1 MKNFFIVKLL
11 VVLILMASC
20 SDDEKDIYIVN
31 TTYLIEMLSEGGN
44 QSFGFRTNG
53 EWEITSDAD
62 WLMFDKM
69 SGSETGSLYQSVDVT
84 AARYD
89 GFETRKAK
97 IFITSNG
104 VTNYIDVN
112 QRGRVGKPEL
122 KIFELSHGLVVVG
135 WDMVDGWRDLGA
147 RKFKIELAE
156 AKTGN
161 ILRSYTSS
169 ITSTKYCYNRF
180 VFGKLNPEEKYICY
194 VTLFSN
200 NERLG
205 DSNAGSVEFTTR
217 STPVIGDNVLVYKD
231 FDNFWLGGNA
241 IWGAFGVDIA
251 DDIFKSFSLS
261 TEFSV
266 PVEPTT
272 NTVKNV
278 LDGFGAS
285 ATADYKGDRW
295 GVNFDDWKK
304 GGSTRIYETAGFIKF
319 GTSSNNGVLVTP
331 QLSQLADPTDINVSF
346 KACPYSEPNS
356 NGNMT
361 IEPTVEEG
369 LSFKIS
375 IVGAG
380 KFSGNKTSLTLDNV
394 SNVDGNPDTDRL
406 QWTQHNL
413 LVSGADATT
422 RIKIET
428 SSSAGK
434 YRMWLDDLIIE
445 KNNQ

>member
-1 MKNFFIVKLL
+1 MKNIFITKLL
-11 VVLILMASC
+11 AALILITSC

-31 TTYLIEMLSEGGN
+31 STYSIEMSSEGGTQN
-44 QSFGFRTNG
+44 FGFRTNG
-53 EWEITSDAD
+53 EWSVSSNAD
-62 WLMFDKM
+62 WLTFDNT
-69 SGSETGSLYQSVDVT
+69 SGNETGSLHQHTNVT

-89 GFETRKAK
+89 GFENRKAK
-97 IFITSNG
+97 IIITSNG
-104 VTNYIDVN
+104 ATNYIDVI
-112 QRGRVGKPEL
+112 QRGRVCKPEL
-122 KIFELSHGLVVVG
+122 KIFELSHGLAIIG
-135 WDMVDGWRDLGA
+135 WDMVDGWRDLNA
-147 RKFKIELAE
+147 RKFKVELAE
-156 AKTGN
+156 TKSGN
-161 ILRSYTSS
+161 IIRSYTSN

-180 VFGKLNPEEKYICY
+180 VFGKLNPDENYTCH
-194 VTLFSN
+194 VTLLSN

-205 DSNAGSVEFTTR
+205 DSDTGSIEFTTKPAPTI
-217 STPVIGDNVLVYKD
+217 SDNTLLYKD

-278 LDGFGAS
+278 LDGFS
-285 ATADYKGDRW
+285 ANATTEYKTDRW
-295 GVNFDDWKK
+295 GTNFDDWKK

-331 QLSQLADPTDINVSF
+331 QLSQLSEASNISINF

-375 IVGAG
+375 IIGSG
-380 KFSGNKTSLTLDNV
+380 KFSGDKTSLTLKNT
-394 SNVDGNPDTDRL
+394 SNTNNNPDTDRL
-406 QWTQHNL
+406 QWTQHNI
-413 LVSGADATT
+413 SISNADATT
-422 RIKIET
+422 RVKIET
-428 SSSAGK
+428 LSSSGN

-445 KNNQ
+445 KI